1 MHFAAL
7 STRRRAAVLATVCLA
22 VFAINLDTTIVNVA
36 LPSLTRQLGAT
47 TRDLQWVVDAY
58 NLAFAALVLAAGSLG
73 DRYGRRPALMVGLV
87 GFALAS
93 GVGATCSSAGALVVV
108 RFVMGAFAALI
119 FPTTLSIL
127 TNAYPDRSERT
138 KAIGIW
144 GAVTGLGVAVG
155 PVTGGLLL
163 EHFWWGS
170 VFLGLVPVTL
180 IAACLAAIVVPE
192 SRVPGAPRLDVPGLV
207 TASAFVGILV
217 YTIIEAPGRGWAA
230 PLTLAGF
237 AAAAVAGVLFVMAEH
252 RVAHP
257 MLDLSLFRT
266 PAFSAASAS
275 VTVAFFAL
283 FGFIFVIT
291 QYFQFVRGYGPLSTG
306 ARILP
311 VATSIAAGSVL
322 GASLVRSLGT
332 RRVVVTGLVLLGSAF
347 AWIATSATHEAYL
360 WVVAQMVIMG
370 TGLGLTST
378 PATESI
384 LSVLPPAKAGVGSA
398 VNDATRETGG
408 TLGVAVIGSVYSSLY
423 LRGLSQGAVA
433 HLPAH
438 LYAVAQSSVGAAV
451 ELVQHVPAAHTPAI
465 LAGVVSAFMS
475 GMRAGCLVAAG
486 VCAVGALGALALPGR
501 HRAEAVAPPAT
512 FALLALD
519 EPKKSPAPLVALTS
533 APASLGTNAY
543 RPSSLTR
550 PLAGMHPARPRFPGT
565 PGGRDLPLDRRGA
578 AGPVTGRFGSPPLTR
593 DPHLNNSC

>member
-1 MHFAAL
+1 MPIL
-7 STRRRAAVLATVCLA
+7 SARRRAAVLATVCLA
-22 VFAINLDTTIVNVA
+22 VFAINLDTTIINVA
-36 LPSLTRQLGAT
+36 LPSMTRQLGAT

-73 DRYGRRPALMVGLV
+73 DRFGRRPALLTGLV

-93 GVGATCSSAGALVVV
+93 GLGAACSSASALIAV

-127 TNAYPDRSERT
+127 TNAYPERSERT

-170 VFLGLVPVTL
+170 VFLALVPVAL
-180 IAACLAAIVVPE
+180 IAAFFAAIVVPE
-192 SRVPGAPRLDVPGLV
+192 SRVANAPRLDLPGLV
-207 TASAFVGILV
+207 TASAFVGVLV

-230 PLTLAGF
+230 PWTLAGF
-237 AAAAVAGVLFVMAEH
+237 AAAAIAGALFVVVERRA
-252 RVAHP
+252 AHP
-257 MLDLSLFRT
+257 MLDVSLFRT

-283 FGFIFVIT
+283 FGFIFVVT

-311 VATSIAAGSVL
+311 VAMSIAVGSVL
-322 GASLVRSLGT
+322 GARLVRSFGT
-332 RRVVVTGLVLLGSAF
+332 RRVVVSGLLLLGIAF
-347 AWIATSATHEAYL
+347 AWIAASATHQAYI
-360 WVVAQMVIMG
+360 WIVAQMVIMG
-370 TGLGLTST
+370 TGLGLTTT

-408 TLGVAVIGSVYSSLY
+408 TLGVAVIGSIFSSLY
-423 LRGLSQGAVA
+423 LHGLSQGAVA

-438 LYAVAQSSVGAAV
+438 LYEAARSSVGAAV
-451 ELVQHVPAAHTPAI
+451 EIVQHAPGAHAPA
-465 LAGVVSAFMS
+465 LLDGVVSAFMS

-486 VCAVGALGALALPGR
+486 ICALGAVGALALPGR
-501 HRAEAVAPPAT
+501 RHAQAVKPPAV
-512 FALLALD
+512 LM
-519 EPKKSPAPLVALTS
+519 PKVRQPEVAGV
-533 APASLGTNAY
+533 AS
-543 RPSSLTR
+543 
-550 PLAGMHPARPRFPGT
+550 
-565 PGGRDLPLDRRGA
+565 
-578 AGPVTGRFGSPPLTR
+578 
-593 DPHLNNSC
+593 

>member
-1 MHFAAL
+1 MPAL
-7 STRRRAAVLATVCLA
+7 SPRRQAAVLATVCLA

-73 DRYGRRPALMVGLV
+73 DRYGRRPALLVGLV

-93 GVGATCSSAGALVVV
+93 GLGAVCSSAGALVAV

-170 VFLGLVPVTL
+170 VFVALVPVAL
-180 IAACLAAIVVPE
+180 IAALLAAIVVPE
-192 SRVPGAPRLDVPGLV
+192 SRVPGAPHLDLPGLV
-207 TASAFVGILV
+207 AASAFVGILV
-217 YTIIEAPGRGWAA
+217 YTIIEAPERGWAA
-230 PLTLAGF
+230 PLSLAGF
-237 AAAAVAGVLFVMAEH
+237 AAAALAGTLFVVAERH
-252 RVAHP
+252 ATHP

-311 VATSIAAGSVL
+311 VAMSIAVGSVL
-322 GASLVRSLGT
+322 GARLVRSLGT
-332 RRVVVTGLVLLGSAF
+332 RRVVVSGLVLLGSAF
-347 AWIATSATHEAYL
+347 AWIAASATHEAYL

-370 TGLGLTST
+370 TGLGLTTT

-408 TLGVAVIGSVYSSLY
+408 TLGVAVIGSVYTSLY
-423 LRGLSQGAVA
+423 LRGLSQSAVA

-438 LYAVAQSSVGAAV
+438 LYDVARSSVGAAV
-451 ELVQHVPAAHTPAI
+451 EIAQHAPITHAPALLDGI
-465 LAGVVSAFMS
+465 VSSFMS
-475 GMRAGCLVAAG
+475 GMRAGCLVAAC

-501 HRAEAVAPPAT
+501 QRTETVTVASPAT
-512 FALLALD
+512 LALATVD
-519 EPKKSPAPLVALTS
+519 EPTEVARS
-533 APASLGTNAY
+533 A
-543 RPSSLTR
+543 R
-550 PLAGMHPARPRFPGT
+550 
-565 PGGRDLPLDRRGA
+565 
-578 AGPVTGRFGSPPLTR
+578 
-593 DPHLNNSC
+593 